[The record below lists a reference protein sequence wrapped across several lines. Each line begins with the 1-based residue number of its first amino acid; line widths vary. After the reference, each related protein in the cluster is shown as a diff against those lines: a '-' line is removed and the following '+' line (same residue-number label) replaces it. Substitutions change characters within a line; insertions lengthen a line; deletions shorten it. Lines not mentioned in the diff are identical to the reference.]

1 MTNDTDFM
9 NELEAATRMRPTV
22 SSHLMLIG
30 VVSLVAAIVIWAAT
44 SKVEEITRGAG
55 QVVPTS
61 EIQVVQS
68 LEGGILSELL
78 VSEGDIVE
86 KDQVLLR
93 VSDIAFS
100 SEEKGAEAKSYSLRA
115 KRARLQSEASGKN
128 LSIPADITEKAP
140 DLARNEE
147 QLYRSRQQELSNAKS
162 ILDDKIS
169 RAGAELSEIQ
179 ARIERLTESR
189 SSLEKELSITQ
200 EMVKKR
206 AVPQLE
212 EIRLSRELNDI
223 SGQIAESKQRQGG
236 LNAELRSARKERADQ
251 EDKFRSQALGELNE
265 VETQVS
271 QIDQSLTATRDR
283 VSRTELRAPIK
294 GAINKIALKTIGGVI
309 EPAMKLV
316 EIVPVDNELKI
327 TAKVAPQDIAFLK
340 PGQDVKVKISAYNPQ
355 KYGSLSGKLVR
366 IGANSVSDSE
376 GKTFFEIEVKTDKN
390 HLGTAESPLP
400 ITPGMEAQ
408 TEVITGKRTILEY
421 LLKPIL
427 RIRDRALTER

>member
-223 SGQIAESKQRQGG
+223 SGQIAESKQRQG
-236 LNAELRSARKERADQ
+236 A
-251 EDKFRSQALGELNE
+251 
-265 VETQVS
+265 
-271 QIDQSLTATRDR
+271 
-283 VSRTELRAPIK
+283 
-294 GAINKIALKTIGGVI
+294 
-309 EPAMKLV
+309 
-316 EIVPVDNELKI
+316 
-327 TAKVAPQDIAFLK
+327 
-340 PGQDVKVKISAYNPQ
+340 
-355 KYGSLSGKLVR
+355 
-366 IGANSVSDSE
+366 
-376 GKTFFEIEVKTDKN
+376 
-390 HLGTAESPLP
+390 
-400 ITPGMEAQ
+400 
-408 TEVITGKRTILEY
+408 
-421 LLKPIL
+421 
-427 RIRDRALTER
+427 